1 METTGDKIRAFLYA
15 LGFHL
20 LCLLVMVGGLWWT
33 RSTAPLSVAGEPIEA
48 VLVTDPSVVG
58 QRPQPRPA
66 AARPTPPKPAP
77 AQPEPAAPP
86 PQPQPEP
93 RPQQAE
99 TPPQPTPQAPP
110 PRPDTREQERVARL
124 ARQQAEERQRREQE
138 ERRRQEQIDLT
149 ERKRQQEEAE
159 RRERLRRQA
168 EEREKQLAEI
178 RKQREAA
185 ERQSR
190 MEQQRLEQLRDRQ
203 PAPQADSRP
212 APVDSGTPRIGN
224 QGTDESLMGQY
235 VMAIQQAVERNW
247 IRPETIRPGVA
258 CVIRIVQIPGGEV
271 ISANVDPSCP
281 YDELG
286 RRSVEA
292 AVLRA
297 QPLPY
302 TGFESVFRREL
313 RFTFR
318 APEG

>member
-1 METTGDKIRAFLYA
+1 METSGDKVRALVYA
-15 LGFHL
+15 IGVHL
-20 LCLLVMVGGLWWT
+20 LALAVMFGGLWWT
-33 RSTAPLSVAGEPIEA
+33 RVNAPLSVAGEPIEA
-48 VLVTDPSVVG
+48 VLITDPSIVG
-58 QRPQPRPA
+58 VRPQPRPP
-66 AARPTPPKPAP
+66 AARPEPPRPAP

-86 PQPQPEP
+86 PQPRPEP

-99 TPPQPTPQAPP
+99 APPQPQPQQPP
-110 PRPDTREQERVARL
+110 PRPDTREQERAARL
-124 ARQQAEERQRREQE
+124 AQQQAEEKLRREQE

-149 ERKRQQEEAE
+149 ERQRQQDEAE
-159 RRERLRRQA
+159 RRERLRKQA
-168 EEREKQLAEI
+168 EEREKQLADI

-203 PAPQADSRP
+203 PAQAAPTPPTSEP
-212 APVDSGTPRIGN
+212 AGTPRMGN
-224 QGTDESLMGQY
+224 QGVDESLMGQY
-235 VMAIQQAVERNW
+235 VMAIQLAVERNW
-247 IRPETIRPGVA
+247 IRPDTIRPGVP
-258 CVIRIVQIPGGEV
+258 CVVRIVQIPGGEV
-271 ISANVDPSCP
+271 ISANVESPCP
-281 YDELG
+281 YDDLG